1 MAIEKL
7 KQKLFYK
14 KRKKRAKEDIR
25 LNILNKDTHFG
36 VVEAYKAARTNLMFT
51 LSSVEGCKKVIV
63 TSSVAAEGKSTTTCN
78 LAITFAQTGLRVLVI
93 EADLRRPKLHKYL
106 SLSNDAGMAEYLG
119 GFKKLDE
126 VLQHSEEYNLDCI
139 TGGRIS
145 PNPSELLLS
154 KSMQTLMDTLSE
166 RYDYI
171 FVDSPPVNVVTDPVS
186 IAKLMDGAVVVVKQ
200 NYTTSESLAQTIST
214 LEFGNIKIL
223 GYILN
228 SSAAMR
234 DYSYNR
240 YKYNYGHSPY
250 NRRYSYKYGYYK
262 YGQGYYGKGAE
273 ESETPEKSKKNQ

>member
-1 MAIEKL
+1 MVVDKL

-51 LSSVEGCKKVIV
+51 LSAVEGCRRVIV
-63 TSSVAAEGKSTTTCN
+63 TSSVAAEGKSTTACN
-78 LAITFAQTGLRVLVI
+78 LAITFAQTGLKVLLV

-119 GFKKLDE
+119 GFKPLED
-126 VLQHSEEYNLDCI
+126 VLQHSDAYNLDCI

-200 NYTTSESLAQTIST
+200 NYTTAESLAQTIST

-250 NRRYSYKYGYYK
+250 GQRYGYKYGYYK
-262 YGQGYYGKGAE
+262 YGQGYYGKRE
-273 ESETPEKSKKNQ
+273 KETESSDENKNR

>member
-1 MAIEKL
+1 
-7 KQKLFYK
+7 
-14 KRKKRAKEDIR
+14 
-25 LNILNKDTHFG
+25 
-36 VVEAYKAARTNLMFT
+36 
-51 LSSVEGCKKVIV
+51 
-63 TSSVAAEGKSTTTCN
+63 
-78 LAITFAQTGLRVLVI
+78 
-93 EADLRRPKLHKYL
+93 
-106 SLSNDAGMAEYLG
+106 MAEYLG

-214 LEFGNIKIL
+214 LEFGNIKL
-223 GYILN
+223 
-228 SSAAMR
+228 
-234 DYSYNR
+234 
-240 YKYNYGHSPY
+240 
-250 NRRYSYKYGYYK
+250 
-262 YGQGYYGKGAE
+262 E
-273 ESETPEKSKKNQ
+273 